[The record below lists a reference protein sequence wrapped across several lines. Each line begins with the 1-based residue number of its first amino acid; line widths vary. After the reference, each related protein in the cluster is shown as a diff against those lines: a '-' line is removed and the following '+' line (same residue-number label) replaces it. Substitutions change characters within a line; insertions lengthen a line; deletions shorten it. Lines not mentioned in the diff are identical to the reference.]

1 MKRLSWVLILLIGF
15 LGFCHRKNEQILYK
29 VGKGTVS
36 LEDIKRTYLLL
47 PENMRI
53 RYRGKEGKRAFL
65 DNLLALE
72 LLYQEALRQKLDQDP
87 MVQFR
92 LERARKHLLVEE
104 LVERTLS
111 PEDLYS
117 YYQENFIHLDGIY
130 FQVND
135 PKNQRE
141 WERARA
147 QAERVYQLLSQGE
160 AFKKLKAKYN
170 PEFKEQELGFF
181 SRQGMIQFFGEESA
195 SAVFSLGEKQNFT
208 KPIKT
213 SQGWVI
219 FYVLER
225 PGNLDPKGYQ
235 EVWEEI
241 LSQKR
246 EEVFR
251 GLLNEVRSRIPVK
264 EYSEN
269 IEKFLGEGSASPSP
283 PAPEMKEGASVEQEP
298 EKSENQPNQ

>member
-1 MKRLSWVLILLIGF
+1 MKKLGWFLVFF
-15 LGFCHRKNEQILYK
+15 LGFLSFCARDKEKEILYK
-29 VGKGTVS
+29 VGSGAVTV
-36 LEDIKRTYLLL
+36 EDIKRTYLLL
-47 PENMRI
+47 PPSIKM
-53 RYRGKEGKRAFL
+53 RYRGEAGKRAL
-65 DNLLALE
+65 LENLLSLE
-72 LLYQEALRQKLDQDP
+72 LLYQEALRQKIDQDP

-92 LERARKHLLVEE
+92 IERARKHLLVEE

-130 FQVND
+130 FEVKDLEN
-135 PKNQRE
+135 KRE

-147 QAERVYQLLSQGE
+147 RAERVYQLLTQGKD
-160 AFKKLKAKYN
+160 FKELKARYN
-170 PEFKEQELGFF
+170 PEHKDQELGFF
-181 SRQGMIQFFGEESA
+181 SREGMIQLFGEESA
-195 SAVFSLGEKQNFT
+195 SQVFSLGEEEKFT

-213 SQGWVI
+213 SRGWAI

-241 LSQKR
+241 LSRKR
-246 EEVFR
+246 EEIFR
-251 GLLNEVRSRIPVK
+251 GLINEVRSRIPVK

-269 IEKFLGEGSASPSP
+269 IERFLSEGQAPSP
-283 PAPEMKEGASVEQEP
+283 PAPEKEAPLP
-298 EKSENQPNQ
+298 EKPEEADTQSSQ